1 MLERLSWKRLV
12 FELILCCIPAFLLGA
27 FLGHLPWF
35 LLASVTGLLIWHF
48 WNLLRLSWWL
58 WVDRSMTPPPGSG
71 SWEPLLYGLH
81 QMQMRNKK
89 RRRELGSLIKRF
101 RSGAESLPDAVIL
114 TTEEGTIFWCNG
126 LAQQLLGLRWPDD
139 NGQNILNLLRYPE
152 FTLYLKKRDFTRP
165 HNLKLNNGRHL
176 EIRVMPY
183 SDKQWLMVARDVTQ
197 MHQLEGARRNFFANV
212 SHELR
217 TPLTV
222 LQGYLEMMQEQTL
235 EGAPREK
242 ALHTMREQTHRM
254 EGLVKQLKVNHAE
267 AMKTI
272 TKHDRELMEK
282 IRLYRIQT
290 QDQRD
295 ELNKEKEELADQKK
309 DLEKKQEELQA
320 LEEENQKLIDEL
332 NVQSSE
338 TESDLAA
345 AEAAKEDYVSQLDQ
359 LIADR
364 NAQAEKEEEARRQAE
379 ANQNAANNNSGS
391 GNTSSGSGN
400 TSDVLN
406 TGDLS
411 FSWPLAGYGYGSITQ
426 YFGGMFSG
434 SPHGGVD
441 IGVPYGTPIYA
452 AESGQV
458 ISAEYHWSW
467 GNNVLIWH
475 NGTYSTRYAH
485 CSSLAVSAGEYVEKG
500 QIVGYVGSTGQSTG
514 NHLHFEVYQNGT
526 RVDPLNFV

>member
-12 FELILCCIPAFLLGA
+12 FELILSCIPALILGA
-27 FLGHLPWF
+27 VFGYLPWF
-35 LLASVTGLLIWHF
+35 LLVAVTGLLVWHF

-183 SDKQWLMVARDVTQ
+183 SDRQWLMVARDVTQ

-242 ALHTMREQTHRM
+242 ALHTMREQTFRM
-254 EGLVKQLKVNHAE
+254 EGLVKQLLTLSKIEAAPSLALNDIIDVPMMLRVVEREAQTLSHNQHTLAFDVDNTLKVLGSEDELRSAISNLVYNAVNHTPQGTHITVRWQHTPAGAE
-267 AMKTI
+267 FSVEDNGPGIGPEHLPRLTERFYRVDKARSRQTGGSGLGLAI
-272 TKHDRELMEK
+272 VKHAVSHHDS
-282 IRLYRIQT
+282 RLDI
-290 QDQRD
+290 
-295 ELNKEKEELADQKK
+295 
-309 DLEKKQEELQA
+309 
-320 LEEENQKLIDEL
+320 
-332 NVQSSE
+332 
-338 TESDLAA
+338 ESTLGKGTRFSFVLP
-345 AEAAKEDYVSQLDQ
+345 ER
-359 LIADR
+359 LIA
-364 NAQAEKEEEARRQAE
+364 KK
-379 ANQNAANNNSGS
+379 
-391 GNTSSGSGN
+391 
-400 TSDVLN
+400 
-406 TGDLS
+406 
-411 FSWPLAGYGYGSITQ
+411 
-426 YFGGMFSG
+426 
-434 SPHGGVD
+434 
-441 IGVPYGTPIYA
+441 
-452 AESGQV
+452 
-458 ISAEYHWSW
+458 SA
-467 GNNVLIWH
+467 
-475 NGTYSTRYAH
+475 
-485 CSSLAVSAGEYVEKG
+485 
-500 QIVGYVGSTGQSTG
+500 
-514 NHLHFEVYQNGT
+514 
-526 RVDPLNFV
+526 